1 MLPLQLL
8 AQGEKT
14 RIYGKIT
21 DAGNKEPLPY
31 ASVRISRTSIGSSSD
46 NNGNFSFYAPA
57 MRDTLIVSSVG
68 YQEKRIALSAKTR
81 LPIKV
86 SLKPADYTL
95 SELTVKP
102 KKEKYR
108 KKDNPAVA
116 LVREIIRKRDD
127 NSPKNKEYYS
137 PQPPNIHGICK
148 NTCADDKPHR
158 HSIRC

>member
-116 LVREIIRKRDD
+116 LVREITVISNHPRR
-127 NSPKNKEYYS
+127 S
-137 PQPPNIHGICK
+137 QPSVCFRLLMRTRPRLMRPLRRLSNARLI
-148 NTCADDKPHR
+148 
-158 HSIRC
+158 